1 MPNDFYAQQTT
12 SDRLAM
18 VLSYGALLLLLYL
31 VYQIFLPF
39 FAPLAWSA
47 VLAIFFFPL
56 YEQLN
61 ARMPSNRAAVF
72 STLAV
77 TFLLIVPALLVLFF
91 AARQGLDASAR
102 LQKVFAVHGQGP
114 DQGFQADFE
123 TWLRHRLPASL
134 QSVDIES
141 QLQAAAEKI
150 GAFVAGSVGS
160 LLKNLANFFLDL
172 ILLIF
177 TLFFMFRDGH
187 RVVRALRHL
196 MPFDEDIQL
205 EMLKESRQLIFAS
218 VAVALVIAV
227 IQGFLGGVA
236 FAIAGIPA
244 ALVWGLLIGFFS
256 LVPVVGSALIW
267 FPAALYFVFIG
278 HWGKFALII
287 LICGGVSTIA
297 DNIVRPLLLSNRTRL
312 NDLLLFIGVLGGLEV
327 FGLLGLVAGP
337 TIMAA
342 AMGIF
347 NVYMDTREAMFARNR
362 VAANAVTVT
371 SPPVAK

>member
-1 MPNDFYAQQTT
+1 MPNDYYASQTT

-18 VLSYGALLLLLYL
+18 VLSYGALLLLIYL
-31 VYQIFLPF
+31 VYLLFLPF

-56 YEQLN
+56 YERFN
-61 ARMPSNRAAVF
+61 ARMPSNRAAAF

-77 TFLLIVPALLVLFF
+77 TLLLIMPALLVFFF

-102 LQKVFAVHGQGP
+102 LQHAFAVHGQGP

-123 TWLRHRLPASL
+123 AWLRHRLPPSL
-134 QSVDIES
+134 QSIDVED
-141 QLQAAAEKI
+141 QLRSATEKVA
-150 GAFVAGSVGS
+150 AFVAGSVGS

-187 RVVRALRHL
+187 SVVRALRHL
-196 MPFDEDIQL
+196 LPFDEEIQI
-205 EMLKESRQLIFAS
+205 EMLKESRELIFAS
-218 VAVALVIAV
+218 VAVALVIAA

-236 FAIAGIPA
+236 FAVVGIPA
-244 ALVWGLLIGFFS
+244 ALVWGVLIGFFS

-267 FPAALYFVFIG
+267 FPASLYFVFTG
-278 HWGKFALII
+278 HWGKFMLVIA
-287 LICGGVSTIA
+287 ICGGVSTIA
-297 DNIVRPLLLSNRTRL
+297 DNIARPLLLSNRTRL
-312 NDLLLFIGVLGGLEV
+312 NDLLLFISVLGGLEV

-347 NVYMDTREAMFARNR
+347 NVYMEGREAAAARSR
-362 VAANAVTVT
+362 IAASAVTVT